1 MQKCVIYIH
10 GKGGS
15 ADEAEHYKP
24 LFAAD
29 FDIIGMDYQAQTPW
43 EAKTEFARFFTEI
56 SAKYQQINI
65 VANSIGAFFA
75 MHALNDRKISEA
87 FFISPIVNMENLIKN
102 MLKYAN
108 VTEAE
113 LQKKEI
119 IQTEFGE
126 TLSWEYL
133 SWVRNNLIN
142 WRVPT
147 HILYG
152 NNDNLQSLKDIED
165 FAAKISADVTV
176 MNSGEHWF
184 HTEEQMR
191 FLDNWII
198 NRRNKQL
205 HSKTT

>member
-24 LFAAD
+24 LFAD

-56 SAKYQQINI
+56 SAKYQQISI

-184 HTEEQMR
+184 HTEEQMQ

>member
-24 LFAAD
+24 LFAD
-29 FDIIGMDYQAQTPW
+29 FDIIGMDYQTQTPW
-43 EAKTEFARFFTEI
+43 EAKTEFTRFFAEI
-56 SAKYQQINI
+56 SAKYEQIVI

-133 SWVRNNLIN
+133 NWVQNNLIN

-152 NNDNLQSLKDIED
+152 NNDNLQSLKDIEN
-165 FAAKISADVTV
+165 FAAKIGADVTV

-184 HTEEQMR
+184 HTGEQMR

-198 NRRNKQL
+198 NRRNKQIYL
-205 HSKTT
+205 KTT

>member
-24 LFAAD
+24 LFAD

-43 EAKTEFARFFTEI
+43 EAKTEFARFFAEI
-56 SAKYQQINI
+56 SAKYEQIVI

-75 MHALNDRKISEA
+75 MHALNDKKISES

-113 LQKKEI
+113 LQKKGI

-126 TLSWEYL
+126 ALSWEYL
-133 SWVRNNLIN
+133 NWVRNNLIN

-152 NNDNLQSLKDIED
+152 NNDNLQSLKDIAD
-165 FAAKISADVTV
+165 FAAKIGADVTV
-176 MNSGEHWF
+176 MDGGEHWF
-184 HTEEQMR
+184 HTEEQMQ

-198 NRRNKQL
+198 NRRNKQIYL
-205 HSKTT
+205 KTT

>member
-24 LFAAD
+24 LFAD

-43 EAKTEFARFFTEI
+43 KAKTEFARFFAEI
-56 SAKYQQINI
+56 TVKYQQISI

-184 HTEEQMR
+184 HTEKQMR

>member
-1 MQKCVIYIH
+1 MKKCVIYIH

-15 ADEAEHYKP
+15 AAEAEHYKP
-24 LFAAD
+24 LFAG
-29 FDIIGMDYQAQTPW
+29 FDVIGFDYQAQTPW
-43 EAKTEFARFFTEI
+43 EAKAEFAHFFADIRAEYEKI
-56 SAKYQQINI
+56 VI

-75 MHALNDRKISEA
+75 MHALNEQEISEA

-102 MLKYAN
+102 MMTKAN
-108 VTEAE
+108 VTEE
-113 LQKKEI
+113 QLQEKGT

-133 SWVRNNLIN
+133 SRVRSNRIK

-152 NNDNLQSLKDIED
+152 SNDNLQSLEDIKD
-165 FAAKISADVTV
+165 FALKTGADVTI
-176 MNSGEHWF
+176 MSGGEHWF

-191 FLDNWII
+191 FLDDWIMKKK
-198 NRRNKQL
+198 KQ
-205 HSKTT
+205 